1 MTRRLVLLIVT
12 LLSLAC
18 GNEPTSPSSSLPPTG
33 PPLPPGVPNGPPTT
47 MIGEVWDTRNLPI
60 SGAQV
65 QVIAPSRGPVAVTDE
80 NGRFSMPW
88 PFSGTVTVRAS
99 KEGFH
104 AREYS
109 VPEPGAPRY
118 PVSLGFEIEA
128 IDAPVIVTGIY
139 DMTFTAANECTQ
151 LPTVARQRMYRGAVG
166 PNGRGR
172 FSATISN
179 IVPIDHAYFWAEV
192 RAESP
197 QTLRIQVVTEPA
209 ANGLVERIEPGM
221 FLEIT
226 GSADLGSHRRG
237 WWSTD

>member
-1 MTRRLVLLIVT
+1 MLFR
-12 LLSLAC
+12 S
-18 GNEPTSPSSSLPPTG
+18 
-33 PPLPPGVPNGPPTT
+33 
-47 MIGEVWDTRNLPI
+47 
-60 SGAQV
+60 
-65 QVIAPSRGPVAVTDE
+65 AVTDG
-80 NGRFSMPW
+80 NGQFLMPW
-88 PFSGTVTVRAS
+88 SFTGTVTVTVRAS

-118 PVSLGFEIEA
+118 PVSLGFELEA
-128 IDAPVIVTGIY
+128 IDAPVIVAGIY
-139 DMTFTAANECTQ
+139 DITFTAANECTQ
-151 LPTVARQRMYRGAVG
+151 LPTVARQRVYQGQVY

-209 ANGLVERIEPGM
+209 NGLVERIEPGM

-226 GSADLGSHRRG
+226 GSAELPLGAQSAAAAFDGTFALCPAEVTVSYETPYRCPVPPTTCRSANHRFAWTRQ
-237 WWSTD
+237 

>member
-1 MTRRLVLLIVT
+1 M
-12 LLSLAC
+12 
-18 GNEPTSPSSSLPPTG
+18 
-33 PPLPPGVPNGPPTT
+33 
-47 MIGEVWDTRNLPI
+47 
-60 SGAQV
+60 
-65 QVIAPSRGPVAVTDE
+65 
-80 NGRFSMPW
+80 
-88 PFSGTVTVRAS
+88 RAS

-151 LPTVARQRMYRGAVG
+151 LPTVARQRIYRGAVG

-172 FSATISN
+172 FSATIAN

-226 GSADLGSHRRG
+226 GSAELPLGAQSAAAAFDGTFAVCPAEVAVSYLTPYRCPIQPTTCRSANHRFAWTRQ
-237 WWSTD
+237 

>member
-1 MTRRLVLLIVT
+1 
-12 LLSLAC
+12 
-18 GNEPTSPSSSLPPTG
+18 
-33 PPLPPGVPNGPPTT
+33 
-47 MIGEVWDTRNLPI
+47 
-60 SGAQV
+60 
-65 QVIAPSRGPVAVTDE
+65 
-80 NGRFSMPW
+80 
-88 PFSGTVTVRAS
+88 
-99 KEGFH
+99 
-104 AREYS
+104 
-109 VPEPGAPRY
+109 
-118 PVSLGFEIEA
+118 VSLGFEIEA

-151 LPTVARQRMYRGAVG
+151 LPTVAWQRMYRGAVG

-226 GSADLGSHRRG
+226 GSAELPLGAQSAAAAFDGTFAVCPAEVAVIPNSISLSDSANDVPVRQSPLCLDASIEVSPKNVTSRQP
-237 WWSTD
+237 